1 MSFII
6 ELGALLV
13 ALFLIVLIIKFFKK
27 PMLIVM
33 NSVLGIIAF
42 FALNMFLGLGIT
54 INFWSVAI
62 VALGGVGGLFFVLVL
77 HFLGIAF

>member
-6 ELGALLV
+6 ELGTLLV
-13 ALFLIVLIIKFFKK
+13 ALFLITLILKFFKK
-27 PMLIVM
+27 PMLIVL
-33 NSVLGIIAF
+33 NSVLGIITLF
-42 FALNMFLGLGIT
+42 VLNTFLGLGVV

-62 VALGGVGGLFFVLVL
+62 VALGGVGGLFFVLIL

>member
-6 ELGALLV
+6 ELGTLLV
-13 ALFLIVLIIKFFKK
+13 ALFLITLILRFFKK
-27 PMLIVM
+27 PMLVVL

-42 FALNMFLGLGIT
+42 FALNFFFGFGIA